1 MNIHALHFLY
11 LLIFVPLL
19 AWFILRSGK
28 ASSKRLQRY
37 AEPEFFQIYLGK
49 LSPFYRGLKLFL
61 QLLAFVLVI
70 IAMIRPQWDF
80 REQELQS
87 RGMDIVFAI
96 DVSRSMDATDIQPNR
111 LTRSILQV
119 SAFVDQ
125 LDTDR
130 VGIISFAGAPT
141 LECPLTDDYEAVRMV
156 LSSLSSDSAAR
167 YGTDIG
173 RALDMARISF
183 NAGSGGGV
191 LILIS
196 DGEDIPGNA
205 VAKAR
210 DLASDGV
217 RIYTMGVGSQQG
229 AIITNPYTGAEHV
242 SRLDAATLERIATIS
257 GGEFFHITPSA
268 SEIQIVLAQIYRN
281 EKEHTRTRKTF
292 LYREQYHIFAIAAL
306 ILLTLESLI
315 SSYRRQERRVK

>member
-19 AWFILRSGK
+19 AWFIMRSGK

-37 AEPEFFQIYLGK
+37 AEPEFFQLYLGK

-61 QLLAFVLVI
+61 LLLAFVLVI

-156 LSSLSSDSAAR
+156 ISSLSSDSAAR

-306 ILLTLESLI
+306 ILLVLESLI